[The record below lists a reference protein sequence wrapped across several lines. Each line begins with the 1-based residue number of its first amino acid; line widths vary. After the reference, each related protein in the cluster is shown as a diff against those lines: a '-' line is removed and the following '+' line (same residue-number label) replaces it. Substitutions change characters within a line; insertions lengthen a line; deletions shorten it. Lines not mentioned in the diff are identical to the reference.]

1 MNLVR
6 TVARPML
13 AATFVTGGLDSVRK
27 PASKA
32 PMAQQL
38 PDRATAHIPVLRD
51 LDTETLVLLNGAV
64 QVGAGALLAMGR
76 LPRLSALAL
85 AASLVP
91 TTLAGH
97 RYWEAEDPGTRA
109 MQKIQFS
116 KNVGMLGGL
125 LLAAVDTEGRP
136 GMVWRTRHATEH
148 AGAAV
153 RRTRREARLAA
164 RAARTAAKV
173 NVAQLV
179 HHAA

>member
-1 MNLVR
+1 M
-6 TVARPML
+6 
-13 AATFVTGGLDSVRK
+13 
-27 PASKA
+27 A
-32 PMAQQL
+32 PL
-38 PDRATAHIPVLRD
+38 C
-51 LDTETLVLLNGAV
+51 GW
-64 QVGAGALLAMGR
+64 
-76 LPRLSALAL
+76 S
-85 AASLVP
+85 
-91 TTLAGH
+91 
-97 RYWEAEDPGTRA
+97 
-109 MQKIQFS
+109 
-116 KNVGMLGGL
+116 GL